1 METNCHSTAHWF
13 CPKYSSSR
21 YAYSYTLSFHSP
33 NVHTHHTFTQYN
45 ISLQSTPHYVF
56 SVTNDPH
63 FLYPTKRDAIL
74 QSYRLQDKTK
84 AATLLY
90 TFLHQ
95 EEKKEQ
101 KEKLGQQ
108 QLNSQISGFVKAEK
122 VCSWGNEKRQAPC
135 SSVREQRLPTLLC
148 SFFCISPA
156 WRCRSRL
163 SNYPLIEY
171 S

>member
-13 CPKYSSSR
+13 CPKYSSSSR
-21 YAYSYTLSFHSP
+21 YAYSHTLSFHSP

-45 ISLQSTPHYVF
+45 ISLQRTPHYIF

-84 AATLLY
+84 AATLLN

-122 VCSWGNEKRQAPC
+122 VCSWGNEKWQAPC

-148 SFFCISPA
+148 IFFASLQPEDA
-156 WRCRSRL
+156 DQD
-163 SNYPLIEY
+163 
-171 S
+171 

>member
-21 YAYSYTLSFHSP
+21 CAYSHTLSFHSP

-45 ISLQSTPHYVF
+45 ISLQRTPHYVF

-148 SFFCISPA
+148 SFFASLQPEDA
-156 WRCRSRL
+156 DQD
-163 SNYPLIEY
+163 
-171 S
+171 